1 MPIIKSAS
9 KKMRQDKKRTQL
21 NKSRKRSV
29 KNLIDEALK
38 KPTKENIKAAQSA
51 VDKLAKVKVI
61 HKNKAARI
69 KSRLAKLGKNP
80 PISTKK
86 AANKPKTKVK
96 SKK

>member
-38 KPTKENIKAAQSA
+38 KPTTENIKAAQSA

-69 KSRLAKLGKNP
+69 KSRLAKLGKK
-80 PISTKK
+80 SLKTDDVKK
-86 AANKPKTKVK
+86 VKKPKVK
-96 SKK
+96 STK